1 MKNKSFFALLMALMM
16 AATISCK
23 HQPQPV
29 ETTID
34 YADATYWYSFGDESH
49 AVDVFYVYPT
59 VSTISYEDNGN
70 SWYADI
76 TQPEVREEANDNQRF
91 NKMLYGEYN
100 FYAPY
105 YRQMIFE
112 AYQQPASMLVQ
123 LVETPAQDISDA
135 FQYYMTH
142 YNHGRPFFLMGH
154 SQGSQVLIELLKHS
168 MTEEQRQL
176 MVAAYCIGYHVTA
189 EDLSAYPEA
198 LKPATDSIMQGLI
211 IFNSVTDTTA
221 ISMVSRGGVVGINPT
236 TWTMTTDTIPAEY
249 QLGMA
254 KYNEAR
260 DSVLIV
266 PCPTRTYLYNHTT
279 VCPDLDPE
287 MVFIPAYE
295 QMFPKGNLHF
305 ADSWLFGRNVLENM
319 RCRLRHFGE

>member
-1 MKNKSFFALLMALMM
+1 MKKSLLFVCLSILL

-23 HQPQPV
+23 HQSKND
-29 ETTID
+29 ETTSID
-34 YADATYWYSFGDESH
+34 YSDTAFWYSLEDESH
-49 AVDVFYVYPT
+49 AADVFYVYPT
-59 VSTISYEDNGN
+59 VSTISYQDNGR

-76 TQPEVREEANDNQRF
+76 TIPEVREEANDNQRF
-91 NKMLYGEYN
+91 NEKLYGEYN

-112 AYQQPASMLVQ
+112 AYQQPEAILNQ
-123 LVETPAQDISDA
+123 IVETPAQDINDA
-135 FQYYMTH
+135 FQYYMSH
-142 YNHGRPFFLMGH
+142 YNHGRPFFLIGH
-154 SQGSQVLIELLKHS
+154 SQGSQVLIELLKHV
-168 MTEEQRQL
+168 MTAEQRQQ
-176 MVAAYCIGYHVTA
+176 MVATYCIGYHVYA
-189 EDLSAYPEA
+189 EDLAAYPEA

-221 ISMVSRGGVVGINPT
+221 IGMVSRGDVVGINPT
-236 TWTMTTDTIPAEY
+236 TWTMDNDTVPAEY
-249 QLGMA
+249 HLGMA

-266 PCPTRTYLYNHTT
+266 PCPTRTYLYKHTT

-295 QMFPKGNLHF
+295 DMFPKGNLHF
-305 ADSWLFGRNVLENM
+305 ADSWLFGGNVLENM
-319 RCRLRHFGE
+319 RCRLRQYNF

>member
-16 AATISCK
+16 AVTVSCK
-23 HQPQPV
+23 HQPHPID
-29 ETTID
+29 TTID
-34 YADATYWYSFGDESH
+34 YTDATYWYSFGDESH

-112 AYQQPASMLVQ
+112 AYQQPTSMLVQ
-123 LVETPAQDISDA
+123 LVETPAQDISNA

-168 MTEEQRQL
+168 MTEEQRQQ

-189 EDLSAYPEA
+189 EDLATYPEA
-198 LKPATDSIMQGLI
+198 LRPATDSIMQGLI

-236 TWTMTTDTIPAEY
+236 TWTMTTDTIPAEFH
-249 QLGMA
+249 LGMA

-260 DSVLIV
+260 DSILIV
-266 PCPTRTYLYNHTT
+266 PCPTRTILYNHTT

-305 ADSWLFGRNVLENM
+305 ADSWLFGGNVLENM
-319 RCRLRHFGE
+319 RCRLRHYEF

>member
-1 MKNKSFFALLMALMM
+1 MKNKSLFAILIALLVISL
-16 AATISCK
+16 SCK
-23 HQPQPV
+23 RQPQGD
-29 ETTID
+29 ETTSID
-34 YADATYWYSFGDESH
+34 YADTAYWYSCGDENH
-49 AVDVFYVYPT
+49 AADVFYVYPT
-59 VSTISYEDNGN
+59 VSTISFIDNGS

-76 TQPEVREEANDNQRF
+76 TLPNVREEANDNQRF
-91 NKMLYGEYN
+91 NMMLYSEYN

-112 AYQQPASMLVQ
+112 AYQQPESILNQ
-123 LVETPAQDISDA
+123 IVETPAQDITDA

-154 SQGSQVLIELLKHS
+154 SQGSQVLIELLKKR
-168 MTEEQRQL
+168 MTNEQRKN

-189 EDLSAYPEA
+189 EELAQYPEA
-198 LKPATDSIMQGLI
+198 LKPATDSLMQGLV

-221 ISMVSRGGVVGINPT
+221 ISMVSRGDVVGVNPT
-236 TWTMTTDTIPAEY
+236 TWTMETDTIPADF

-254 KYNEAR
+254 KYNDAR
-260 DSVLIV
+260 DSVLIM
-266 PCPTRTYLYNHTT
+266 PCPTRTWLYNHTT

-295 QMFPKGNLHF
+295 EMFPKGNLHF
-305 ADSWLFGRNVLENM
+305 ADSWLFGGNVLENM
-319 RCRLRHFGE
+319 RCRLRNHKK

>member
-1 MKNKSFFALLMALMM
+1 MKKSLLFACLSILL

-23 HQPQPV
+23 RQPQNG
-29 ETTID
+29 ETTSID
-34 YADATYWYSFGDESH
+34 YTDTAYWYSIGDETH
-49 AVDVFYVYPT
+49 AADVFYVYPT

-76 TQPEVREEANDNQRF
+76 TLPEVREEANDNQRF
-91 NKMLYGEYN
+91 NKMLYSEYN

-123 LVETPAQDISDA
+123 LVETPAQDINDA

-154 SQGSQVLIELLKHS
+154 SQGSQVLIELLKKG
-168 MTEEQRQL
+168 MTIEQRQQ
-176 MVAAYCIGYHVTA
+176 MVAAYCIGYHVTTEELA
-189 EDLSAYPEA
+189 EYPEA
-198 LKPATDSIMQGLI
+198 LKPATDSLTQGLV
-211 IFNSVTDTTA
+211 IFNSVTDTAA
-221 ISMVSRGGVVGINPT
+221 ISMVSRGDVVGINPT
-236 TWTMTTDTIPAEY
+236 TWTMSTDTIPAEFH
-249 QLGMA
+249 LGMA
-254 KYNEAR
+254 KYNDAC
-260 DSVLIV
+260 DSIHIV
-266 PCPTRTYLYNHTT
+266 PCPTRTCLYKHTT

-305 ADSWLFGRNVLENM
+305 ADSWLFGGNVVENM
-319 RCRLRHFGE
+319 RCRLKHY

>member
-1 MKNKSFFALLMALMM
+1 MKKSLLFACLSILM

-23 HQPQPV
+23 RQPQNG
-29 ETTID
+29 ETTSID
-34 YADATYWYSFGDESH
+34 YTDTAYWYSIGDETH
-49 AVDVFYVYPT
+49 AADVFYVYPT

-76 TQPEVREEANDNQRF
+76 TLPEVREEANDNQRF

-123 LVETPAQDISDA
+123 LVETPAQDINDA

-154 SQGSQVLIELLKHS
+154 SQGSQVLIELLKQG
-168 MTEEQRQL
+168 MTAEQRQQ
-176 MVAAYCIGYHVTA
+176 MVAAYCIGYHVTTEELA
-189 EDLSAYPEA
+189 EYPEA
-198 LKPATDSIMQGLI
+198 LKPATDSLMQGLV
-211 IFNSVTDTTA
+211 IFNSVTDTAA
-221 ISMVSRGGVVGINPT
+221 ISMVSRGDVVGINPT
-236 TWTMTTDTIPAEY
+236 TWTMSTDTIPAEFH
-249 QLGMA
+249 LGMA

-260 DSVLIV
+260 DSILIV
-266 PCPTRTYLYNHTT
+266 PCPTKTYLYKHTT

-305 ADSWLFGRNVLENM
+305 ADSWLFGGNVLENM
-319 RCRLRHFGE
+319 RCRLRNCNF